1 MFFKIYEIYSMILY
15 IYNYICFTYVDW
27 KNGSDMFWCFDM
39 VFTLMDTMYRK
50 EWLPKDWNV
59 TIYTAQMPKI
69 EPTRM
74 GMQLSLTGI

>member
-1 MFFKIYEIYSMILY
+1 
-15 IYNYICFTYVDW
+15 
-27 KNGSDMFWCFDM
+27 M
-39 VFTLMDTMYRK
+39 VFTLMDTLYRK

-59 TIYTAQMPKI
+59 TIYTAQMQKI